1 MNTHPSRIV
10 CLNPETAEILCLF
23 DEGDR
28 IVGLSGSV
36 AQLPEAQQRKP
47 RVSIQTG
54 SCIERICAL
63 APDLVLGSGQKH
75 SAALAGLAQR
85 GIAVHMFNPSS
96 VRSILSMIR
105 VVGALVGRDQAA
117 ASYAASL
124 EWRIEALRARSPE
137 ERRPRIYFEEWQE
150 PSISAG
156 TWTSELIDIAGGV
169 NCFPDLAIRHRQEE
183 RIVSDLDEVVR
194 REPDII
200 VTAWNGRQSRL
211 ENIESREGWKHLP
224 AVVNGEVHEIDA
236 SLIQQPGPAAL
247 THGLDTLHRIVESW
261 RERRTRVFR
270 TAFVPTT
277 LTTAMSDPAER
288 VA

>member
-47 RVSIQTG
+47 RLSIQTD
-54 SCIERICAL
+54 SCVERICAL

-75 SAALAGLAQR
+75 SSALAALAQR
-85 GIAVHMFNPSS
+85 GIAVHLFNPSS
-96 VRSILSMIR
+96 VRSIVSMIR
-105 VVGALVGRDQAA
+105 IVGALVGRDHVA
-117 ASYAASL
+117 ASYAANL
-124 EWRIEALRARSPE
+124 EWRIEALRARANE
-137 ERRPRIYFEEWQE
+137 EQRPRVYFEEWQE

-156 TWTSELIDIAGGV
+156 TWTSELIDIAGGI
-169 NCFPDLAIRHRQEE
+169 NCFPDLAARHRQEE
-183 RIVSDLDEVVR
+183 RIVGDLDEVVR

-200 VTAWNGRQSRL
+200 VTAWNGKQSRL
-211 ENIESREGWKHLP
+211 ELIESRDGWKHLP

-236 SLIQQPGPAAL
+236 SIIQQPGPAAL
-247 THGLDTLHRIVESW
+247 TQGLDTLHRIVESW
-261 RERRTRVFR
+261 RERRTRVFH
-270 TAFVPTT
+270 TAFVPRV
-277 LTTAMSDPAER
+277 MSAVADPAER